1 VLLALLAKMELQV
14 FLAVPDLSVLLV
26 QLAQSGQLADLVQ
39 MVSREDL
46 ALKEKLEL
54 QVAPVVLAEMANL
67 VPQVDNLDQLD
78 LPDLLD
84 NPVPPEALARTDSQV
99 DQEPQVK
106 MDFQA
111 DQVSQVNKFPIHLLN
126 SFPFSLHV

>member
-1 VLLALLAKMELQV
+1 MELQV
-14 FLAVPDLSVLLV
+14 SLADLDLSARLDLKD
-26 QLAQSGQLADLVQ
+26 QLAQLADLVE

-54 QVAPVVLAEMANL
+54 LVSRVDLAEM
-67 VPQVDNLDQLD
+67 
-78 LPDLLD
+78 D
-84 NPVPPEALARTDSQV
+84 NPVLQAGNLEQLDPKDLLVPLASMARPEKMVSLAGQELQAKTDY
-99 DQEPQVK
+99 
-106 MDFQA
+106 QA